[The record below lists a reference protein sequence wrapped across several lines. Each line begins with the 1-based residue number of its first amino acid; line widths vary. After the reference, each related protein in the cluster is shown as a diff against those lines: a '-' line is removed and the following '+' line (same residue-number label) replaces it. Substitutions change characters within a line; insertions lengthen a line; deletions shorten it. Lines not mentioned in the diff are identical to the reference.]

1 MMSKILIIFLVI
13 FTIGTTGLTI
23 NKIINDVNKTETLP
37 IIEQKILDKIS
48 PNSLNKIIP
57 TTKINT
63 DSNQCIVIV
72 SGQKYNVSKLRNTH
86 SGGDIFQC
94 GTDMT
99 NIYIQK
105 HGTVLSLIQ
114 KYLFS
119 GSSTNE
125 VLPTAI
131 PQNNRNNEE
140 DEDDD

>member
-1 MMSKILIIFLVI
+1 
-13 FTIGTTGLTI
+13 
-23 NKIINDVNKTETLP
+23 
-37 IIEQKILDKIS
+37 
-48 PNSLNKIIP
+48 
-57 TTKINT
+57 
-63 DSNQCIVIV
+63 
-72 SGQKYNVSKLRNTH
+72 
-86 SGGDIFQC
+86 
-94 GTDMT
+94 MT